1 MNAIIRHM
9 DPSDADWMAEGFR
22 NMGWS
27 KPDGYFQ
34 QIYRQQQAKDLV
46 VLVAQ
51 AGDQYAGHLK
61 IVWHPSYPGF
71 RERGI
76 PEIQDLNVVSQ
87 FRRNKIATQLM
98 DRAEEI
104 VSETSGLVGIGV
116 GLHPGYNAA
125 QRMYVLRGYVP
136 DAQGLTY
143 DDQYVEQGAMV
154 RLDDRLILHLVKE
167 LG

>member
-1 MNAIIRHM
+1 MG
-9 DPSDADWMAEGFR
+9 PSDVDWMAQGYGK
-22 NMGWS
+22 MGWT

-34 QIYRQQQAKDLV
+34 EIYRQQGSEELV

-51 AGDQYAGHLK
+51 VGDQYVGHLK

-71 RERGI
+71 RENGI
-76 PEIQDLNVVSQ
+76 PEVQDLNVLPQ
-87 FRRNKIATQLM
+87 FRRNRIATQLM

-104 VSETSGLVGIGV
+104 VSKKSALVGIGV

-125 QRMYVLRGYVP
+125 QKMYVLRGHVP
-136 DAQGLTY
+136 DAQGVTY
-143 DDQYVEQGAMV
+143 DDQYVEQGARV